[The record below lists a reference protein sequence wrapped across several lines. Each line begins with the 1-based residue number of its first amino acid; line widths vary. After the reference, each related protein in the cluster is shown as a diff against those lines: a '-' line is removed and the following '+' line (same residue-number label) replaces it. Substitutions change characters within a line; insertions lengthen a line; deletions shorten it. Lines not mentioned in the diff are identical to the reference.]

1 MPELPEVQT
10 VIEGIKPKILNK
22 RIIDFKKYIPK
33 LRYPISQSIRKKIKG
48 KFVKAIYRRAKYI
61 IIDLENNLSIVIHL
75 GMSGRIVIS
84 GTGDSKLSQ
93 HTHFIIK
100 FSNKIKLIYIDP
112 RRFGLIKVLTSD
124 SLFKSKIFNH
134 LGVEPLDQEFN
145 GRYLKKICENKKSSI
160 KSTIMN
166 QNYVV
171 GIGNI
176 YASESLFLAKISPLK
191 KSCLLSIREC
201 NLIVQSVKKVLNKSI
216 QQGGS
221 SINDY
226 AMVSGKLGNYQNKL
240 EVYGREGLIC
250 RKRTCQSEIL
260 RIVIAQRSTFYCPVC
275 QNK

>member
-33 LRYPISQSIRKKIKG
+33 LRYPISQSIRKKVKG

-61 IIDLENNLSIVIHL
+61 IIDLENNQSIVIHL
-75 GMSGRIVIS
+75 GMSGRIIIS
-84 GTGDSKLSQ
+84 GSGSSQSSK

-100 FSNKIKLIYIDP
+100 FSDKVKLIYIDP
-112 RRFGLIKVLTSD
+112 RRFGLIRVLPSD
-124 SLFKSKIFNH
+124 SLLKSKIFNH
-134 LGVEPLDQEFN
+134 LGVEPLDKEFS
-145 GRYLKKICENKKSSI
+145 GRCLKKICENKKSSI

-166 QNYVV
+166 QKYVV

-176 YASESLFLAKISPLK
+176 YASESLFLAKVNPLK
-191 KSCLLSIREC
+191 ISCSLSIQEC
-201 NLIVQSVKKVLNKSI
+201 NLIVQSVKQVLNKSI
-216 QQGGS
+216 NQGGS

-275 QNK
+275 QK

>member
-22 RIIDFKKYIPK
+22 KILDFKKYVSK
-33 LRYPISQSIRKKIKG
+33 LRYPISNSIRKKIKG
-48 KFVKAIYRRAKYI
+48 KFVKGIYRRAKYI
-61 IIDLENNLSIVIHL
+61 IIDLEENESIVIHL
-75 GMSGRIVIS
+75 GMSGRIIILES
-84 GTGDSKLSQ
+84 GHNQLFK

-112 RRFGLIKVLTSD
+112 RRFGLIKLLS
-124 SLFKSKIFNH
+124 SNYLFKSKIFSH
-134 LGVEPLDQEFN
+134 LGVEPLGKEFS
-145 GRYLKKICENKKSSI
+145 GRHLKKICENTKSSI

-166 QNYVV
+166 QKNVV
-171 GIGNI
+171 GVGNI
-176 YASESLFLAKISPLK
+176 YASESLFLAKINPLK
-191 KSCLLSIREC
+191 KSSSLTIQEC

-216 QQGGS
+216 KQGGS

-240 EVYGREGLIC
+240 EVYGRDGLIC
-250 RKRTCQSEIL
+250 RKRTCKSEIL

-275 QNK
+275 QK

>member
-22 RIIDFKKYIPK
+22 KILGFKKYVSK
-33 LRYPISQSIRKKIKG
+33 LRYPISQSIRSRING
-48 KFVKAIYRRAKYI
+48 KLVKSLYRRAKYI
-61 IIDLENNLSIVIHL
+61 IIDLEDNESIIIHL
-75 GMSGRIVIS
+75 GMSGRIVILES
-84 GTGDSKLSQ
+84 GDSQLFK

-100 FSNKIKLIYIDP
+100 FSNQIKLLYIDP
-112 RRFGLIKVLTSD
+112 RRFGLIKVLPSN

-134 LGVEPLDQEFN
+134 LGVEPLGKEFS
-145 GRYLKKICENKKSSI
+145 GRYLKKMCENKKSSI

-166 QNYVV
+166 QKNVV
-171 GIGNI
+171 GVGNI
-176 YASESLFLAKISPLK
+176 YSSESLFLAKVNPLK
-191 KSCLLSIREC
+191 KSSSLTIQEC
-201 NLIVQSVKKVLNKSI
+201 NLIVQSVKKVLSASI
-216 QQGGS
+216 KQGGS

-275 QNK
+275 QK